1 MTFLDLDSSY
11 KEGQWQRSPI
21 KQDVNSDCQQNRKTS
36 TFYSTVWAILLNKFT
51 TSEGVSFVYQEN
63 KPPGEFTTIRDVS
76 MEPQTSITDL
86 LDHPAALTE
95 IGQGHLPCNTGV
107 VVDMQDVDIQPM
119 PPLQVLLFANTTSS
133 ELWLLYSPDVA
144 SSHVEN
150 LVSLAEQIIQE
161 ILKCPNQSI
170 KDLDLFSERNASQIA
185 EWNNRIVLRDTIP
198 LVDLVRQYALQQ
210 PTHEAVCG
218 WNGSLTYAQLDKMT
232 TQVALRLRE
241 MGIVQNDKI
250 LFAVEKS
257 MYAVVA
263 ILSILKAGATFVP
276 VSAAYPVERMQA
288 IIDVTRP
295 PLAICLPE
303 DTKVFEDLQVRA
315 LGLDSSFTNN
325 LSTDEGDNPLPASDL
340 DRTAYI
346 LFTSGST
353 GRPKG
358 CVHTNRTLGAMIN
371 QAPSFR
377 IDRSSR
383 VLQVAPIVFAAAI
396 ADTIIPLLVGAT
408 VCLASKYDMM
418 NDMAASVKKFRATWT
433 IMTPSAISTL
443 DPTDLSGL
451 QNMVVTGEPLSG
463 ALLKKHAFS
472 KYRSLCYTKHMARRP
487 NEHQST
493 FPSGCNGEMLIDGP
507 NISLGYLDDPQKTAI
522 SFIDAP
528 EWLPKMCPKSGRRVL
543 RTGDLARY
551 HADGSIIYV
560 GRKDMQVKIRGKR
573 IELGEIEGLI
583 RLHLSLGDTV
593 IVDAAAPLDGD
604 GAPLLIAFISLSG
617 NQMPDSPSP
626 LGQPS
631 SNFQEEA
638 SRLDLLVR
646 AALPDFMV
654 PNMYIPLTRIPK
666 TASGKTNRQ
675 TLKLEV
681 AGMTRQ
687 QVEAYHDVAVKP
699 QLRPQTEVEI
709 SLHKLFSEVLKRGE
723 DSFGIH
729 DNFLRLGGDSIKAM
743 ILVQLCRKSGLS
755 VDVAKI
761 LESGSVAQLAQMADC
776 LPEPLAAQDE
786 RHVEV
791 PTAAVT
797 DQLIDLGVT
806 IEEVEAMNPCSP
818 MQDGILMSQLKNPQH
833 YALRVLYEAQPS
845 GMSSNVDIGR
855 LQTAWRLLVDAHP
868 ILRTIFMTNVTSSV
882 FAVQVQLKKSYVPQV
897 EEMNED
903 SSPTD
908 IFEQR
913 KECQPPSMLPRLDLH
928 VTPSGRIM
936 MEFELSH
943 AVVDGMSMS
952 LIVRDLC
959 NLYSDA
965 NPSLSVFNFVDHA
978 KSQQGTSTEISL
990 SYWKHYLDGVEPS
1003 QFPTAGTSSSNESDD
1018 VDQTPRFV
1026 AVSADVGSAA
1036 DYRKLAQETGA
1047 TVASFVKL
1055 SWSLM
1060 LHIMCRTDD
1069 VCFGYLTT
1077 SRDAPVDG
1085 ILDGVGPLID
1095 LLVFRQRLDPKST
1108 VAQVLKSIQADFV
1121 STLPHKGVSLS
1132 DIRQALNFGTDDV
1145 MFNTCVSHF
1154 PATTSNEAED
1164 LPIHLHEVGRQDP
1177 TDFDLFLEIM
1187 ESENEIKSTIKA
1199 YTSIIPLQTM
1209 ERVATIFGH
1218 FMRTILTGSGR
1229 ALGELALVP
1238 EKDLATI
1245 AQLNRSIA
1253 NPAIESCVHDIIL
1266 QQCQSQPT
1274 APAVCAWDGEWTY
1287 GELDLVSSSLAHQ
1300 LQSNGVVPDSF
1311 VPVLMDKSRWVP
1323 IALLAILKA
1332 GGAFV
1337 LLDPTQPIQRLQDI
1351 CADLKAN
1358 TIVLSPNYHDTV
1370 APLVSNLVVAG
1381 NEHPPPVGDSE
1392 VGNPQGGNSPKQCG
1406 ICGL

>member
-1 MTFLDLDSSY
+1 
-11 KEGQWQRSPI
+11 
-21 KQDVNSDCQQNRKTS
+21 
-36 TFYSTVWAILLNKFT
+36 
-51 TSEGVSFVYQEN
+51 
-63 KPPGEFTTIRDVS
+63 
-76 MEPQTSITDL
+76 
-86 LDHPAALTE
+86 
-95 IGQGHLPCNTGV
+95 
-107 VVDMQDVDIQPM
+107 
-119 PPLQVLLFANTTSS
+119 
-133 ELWLLYSPDVA
+133 
-144 SSHVEN
+144 
-150 LVSLAEQIIQE
+150 
-161 ILKCPNQSI
+161 
-170 KDLDLFSERNASQIA
+170 
-185 EWNNRIVLRDTIP
+185 
-198 LVDLVRQYALQQ
+198 
-210 PTHEAVCG
+210 
-218 WNGSLTYAQLDKMT
+218 
-232 TQVALRLRE
+232 
-241 MGIVQNDKI
+241 
-250 LFAVEKS
+250 
-257 MYAVVA
+257 
-263 ILSILKAGATFVP
+263 
-276 VSAAYPVERMQA
+276 
-288 IIDVTRP
+288 
-295 PLAICLPE
+295 
-303 DTKVFEDLQVRA
+303 
-315 LGLDSSFTNN
+315 
-325 LSTDEGDNPLPASDL
+325 
-340 DRTAYI
+340 
-346 LFTSGST
+346 
-353 GRPKG
+353 
-358 CVHTNRTLGAMIN
+358 
-371 QAPSFR
+371 
-377 IDRSSR
+377 
-383 VLQVAPIVFAAAI
+383 
-396 ADTIIPLLVGAT
+396 
-408 VCLASKYDMM
+408 
-418 NDMAASVKKFRATWT
+418 
-433 IMTPSAISTL
+433 
-443 DPTDLSGL
+443 
-451 QNMVVTGEPLSG
+451 
-463 ALLKKHAFS
+463 
-472 KYRSLCYTKHMARRP
+472 
-487 NEHQST
+487 
-493 FPSGCNGEMLIDGP
+493 MLIDGP